1 MVRKK
6 KSNELRSCPSHLQK
20 PKSSAKDV
28 LAEAGKHTNYAEL
41 ALFDKVHAHT
51 HNTHTHTHT
60 PHIHTHTHAFI
71 TASTHPPPLSLPP
84 QIRKALRNQEVYEN
98 FLRCL
103 VLFNEEIISRQELVH
118 LVTPFLG

>member
-1 MVRKK
+1 M
-6 KSNELRSCPSHLQK
+6 
-20 PKSSAKDV
+20 

-41 ALFDKVHAHT
+41 ALFDKVHAC
-51 HNTHTHTHT
+51 THTHTHT
-60 PHIHTHTHAFI
+60 AHTLL
-71 TASTHPPPLSLPP
+71 PSL
-84 QIRKALRNQEVYEN
+84 QIRKALRNQEVHEN